1 MSLDVRPPPVVLP
14 RGKRGSPPATTP
26 RMLWCGERPDP
37 RRILVSD
44 DLPLDHLPDPAKRF
58 TVLAS
63 TNDLE
68 ISVELMDDVM
78 KTGVVMD
85 GFSTLGTAADIT
97 LEIAR
102 ITEVVASQ
110 VEDGTVPVWKQLLS
124 ERGPHGEVT
133 AKNN

>member
-1 MSLDVRPPPVVLP
+1 
-14 RGKRGSPPATTP
+14 
-26 RMLWCGERPDP
+26 MLWCGERPDP

-85 GFSTLGTAADIT
+85 GFSALRAAADIT
-97 LEIAR
+97 REIAQ
-102 ITEVVASQ
+102 ITDVVAAQ
-110 VEDGTVPVWKQLLS
+110 VEDGTVPVWKHLLS

-133 AKNN
+133 AENN

>member
-1 MSLDVRPPPVVLP
+1 M
-14 RGKRGSPPATTP
+14 
-26 RMLWCGERPDP
+26 
-37 RRILVSD
+37 SD
-44 DLPLDHLPDPAKRF
+44 DHPLDHLPDPAKRF

-78 KTGVVMD
+78 KPGVVMD

-97 LEIAR
+97 IEIAR

-110 VEDGTVPVWKQLLS
+110 VEDGTVPVWKQLIS
-124 ERGPHGEVT
+124 ERGPHGEGT